1 MVKPYPLISNNG
13 LRGAWYFEGNA
24 NDASGYSNNAVGTNV
39 SYTTSKDGKQAVN
52 IANIDATRRY
62 VSIPYNANLDPAN
75 GTLNGL
81 PFSIVA
87 SVYNKSISKRCVIM
101 SKENATT
108 NTFLFSMLNSKL
120 QLILLTDINNYIYVE
135 TAAVFKTYVPYI
147 VGCTY
152 DGSGV
157 NGMKLYIDGK
167 EISTT
172 FTQVGAYTGMNVN
185 TNAIRIGSREFYPTT
200 DVEYSNCVLDGI
212 LYYNRALTTREIEE
226 IGTIDRIKWKLYGLE
241 NLYKFNGVDTPTY
254 SGSNNVS
261 RLNGATFSSGRY
273 GDTNGAL
280 YLDGVN
286 DYATI
291 TPINN
296 YQFSLFNSNNELRPF
311 TVVFDVYLYSS
322 STGTFKEI
330 IRFMGI
336 GNQRWTINKTQFNRF
351 IIQILDVNSNSI
363 FAANLETD
371 IYNKWCNLICTFD
384 GVDKVATWVNGIKGN
399 DTVVSGTL
407 SLVPT
412 TSNVLTIG
420 ADFGQFKL
428 DNFYFYNR
436 GLTDIECRVLSKRVF
451 DEQLILPTNRNG
463 TFTVSV
469 VNSGGTLVYEEGDV
483 KVYANNYSKTFTGQ
497 GNTIQ
502 VRATGDWLGVTS
514 FACSNN
520 NLLGEFSKF
529 FGNLINIG
537 NLTLAN
543 NSLSGAIPTEIGNC
557 TKLTQ
562 LLLATNS
569 LTSIPTEIG
578 NLTLLN
584 TLSIYNNQLTSIPI
598 EVGTLPLITTLL
610 AYNNLI
616 TSVNTNLFT
625 KLSLT
630 SLQLHNNQLS
640 QATLETCLD
649 AIPLTVAPAL
659 RTIKLKDNTGSAA
672 TAISRATLIANLNA
686 NYNYLITI

>member
-52 IANIDATRRY
+52 IINTNTTRRY
-62 VSIPYNANLDPAN
+62 VSIPYNSTLDPAN

-87 SVYNKSISKRCVIM
+87 TLTNRSTSKRCVIM

-152 DGSGV
+152 DGSGT

-185 TNAIRIGSREFYPTT
+185 TNAIRIGAREFYPTANA
-200 DVEYSNCVLDGI
+200 EYSNCVLDGI

-280 YLDGVN
+280 YFDGVN

-291 TPINN
+291 TPTDN
-296 YQFSLFNSNNELRPF
+296 YQFSLLNSNNEVRPF
-311 TVVFDVYLYSS
+311 TVVFDVYMYSS

-330 IRFMGI
+330 IRFKGV
-336 GNQRWTINKTQFNRF
+336 GDQRWNINKTEFNRF
-351 IIQILDVNSNSI
+351 VIQILDVNINNI
-363 FAANLETD
+363 FANNLETD

-412 TSNVLTIG
+412 TSNVLTI
-420 ADFGQFKL
+420 APDFGQMKI
-428 DNFYFYNR
+428 DNLYFYNR
-436 GLTDIECRVLSKRVF
+436 KLTDLECRVLSKQTP
-451 DEQLILPTNRNG
+451 D
-463 TFTVSV
+463 
-469 VNSGGTLVYEEGDV
+469 
-483 KVYANNYSKTFTGQ
+483 NY
-497 GNTIQ
+497 
-502 VRATGDWLGVTS
+502 
-514 FACSNN
+514 
-520 NLLGEFSKF
+520 
-529 FGNLINIG
+529 
-537 NLTLAN
+537 
-543 NSLSGAIPTEIGNC
+543 
-557 TKLTQ
+557 
-562 LLLATNS
+562 
-569 LTSIPTEIG
+569 
-578 NLTLLN
+578 
-584 TLSIYNNQLTSIPI
+584 
-598 EVGTLPLITTLL
+598 
-610 AYNNLI
+610 
-616 TSVNTNLFT
+616 
-625 KLSLT
+625 
-630 SLQLHNNQLS
+630 
-640 QATLETCLD
+640 
-649 AIPLTVAPAL
+649 
-659 RTIKLKDNTGSAA
+659 
-672 TAISRATLIANLNA
+672 
-686 NYNYLITI
+686 